1 MERDAAKGVELFG
14 RAAEQGCAQGY
25 NNLAMAY
32 CDGRYLPKDTDKA
45 RELYEKAAENGVYE
59 AYHNLGLMYEYGEGV
74 PVDLKKA
81 VEMYKKATEN
91 GVQQSL
97 AAILRCVKAYE
108 SKRSNEGTDE

>member
-1 MERDAAKGVELFG
+1 
-14 RAAEQGCAQGY
+14 
-25 NNLAMAY
+25 MAY

-108 SKRSNEGTDE
+108 SKQANEGTDE